1 MSSLLSRRRLAGALT
16 ALLLALAATGCSSD
30 EATGGGD
37 GERREGPAVE
47 SEAAVEGCDGAWTDP
62 ADDDPE
68 RQPARCEAGAPAAD
82 PLPEMTSFTI
92 ASSTLSGEFISAV
105 RYGIE
110 HGEFEAENLDVDLQQ
125 LAPTDALPLLG
136 RGEID
141 AMWSAP
147 DAGFF
152 NAISGG
158 FDVRWVAGN
167 YFAPPES
174 KTGLWIRTEP
184 DAPAPSIADLRGKSF
199 ATIVGKGSVSSY
211 PIAEALAEE
220 GLTIDDVD
228 FQTLPAADLIT
239 AFENGAVDAE
249 WLVDPLWVQFD
260 GEPGYHFVAGQ
271 PPAEPLGGLLYGP
284 SMLRD
289 DTEAGTA
296 FVRAYLRTI
305 NTYFAEDYKE
315 DADFV
320 AEVAEILEVPVE
332 QLSSVPSLVMDW
344 EIREGTV
351 ERLQQVYIDAE
362 IQTSEEPL
370 AEDDAVDRSFYE
382 AAVGHTP

>member
-1 MSSLLSRRRLAGALT
+1 
-16 ALLLALAATGCSSD
+16 
-30 EATGGGD
+30 
-37 GERREGPAVE
+37 
-47 SEAAVEGCDGAWTDP
+47 
-62 ADDDPE
+62 
-68 RQPARCEAGAPAAD
+68 
-82 PLPEMTSFTI
+82 
-92 ASSTLSGEFISAV
+92 
-105 RYGIE
+105 
-110 HGEFEAENLDVDLQQ
+110 
-125 LAPTDALPLLG
+125 
-136 RGEID
+136 
-141 AMWSAP
+141 
-147 DAGFF
+147 
-152 NAISGG
+152 
-158 FDVRWVAGN
+158 
-167 YFAPPES
+167 
-174 KTGLWIRTEP
+174 
-184 DAPAPSIADLRGKSF
+184 
-199 ATIVGKGSVSSY
+199 
-211 PIAEALAEE
+211 
-220 GLTIDDVD
+220 
-228 FQTLPAADLIT
+228 
-239 AFENGAVDAE
+239 
-249 WLVDPLWVQFD
+249 
-260 GEPGYHFVAGQ
+260 VAGQ